1 MCASGDVVVVSAKG
15 NLDADGARRLLDLA
29 ASAAMGCRSVQID
42 LDGIDALSE
51 EAAALL
57 LFREAHSGQV
67 PGEITLRTSGRSGR
81 QAVLRA
87 YARRRARRAPG
98 A

>member
-1 MCASGDVVVVSAKG
+1 MCASGDVIVVSAKG

-57 LFREAHSGQV
+57 LFRETHCGHV
-67 PGEITLRTSGRSGR
+67 PGEIVIRTSGRSGR
-81 QAVLRA
+81 QAVLGA